1 MEGDENLGIQSED
14 YQEIIRKARKGD
26 AQSFGELIKLHKEY
40 LYRTAFLYMK
50 NEDMALEV
58 FQEAVV
64 QGLVSIKTL
73 KNPEYFRAW
82 MTKILYNCAMEMYRK
97 SSKTVSYD
105 ELEMNER
112 NMAEGEFGLSREE
125 KMDLH
130 NAVNM
135 LEEPYKSLVVQKYF
149 EGLKIAEIAEQAQK
163 PEGTVKCELSRAR
176 KQLRCILK
184 EGYQYV

>member
-1 MEGDENLGIQSED
+1 MEK
-14 YQEIIRKARKGD
+14 QEYNNQILVRKAKKGN
-26 AQSFGELIKLHKEY
+26 AQSFGELIKIHKEY

-64 QGLVSIKTL
+64 QGLISIKTL
-73 KNPEYFRAW
+73 KKPEYFKTW
-82 MTKILYNCAMEMYRK
+82 MTSILYHCAMEMYRK
-97 SSKTVSYD
+97 SSKTISYD
-105 ELEMNER
+105 ELEMKEAVIKKEDN
-112 NMAEGEFGLSREE
+112 GLSEEE

-130 NAVNM
+130 IAVNK
-135 LEEPYKSLVVQKYF
+135 LEEPYRSLIVQKYF
-149 EGLKIAEIAEQAQK
+149 EGMKITEIAEQTHK

-176 KQLRCILK
+176 KQLRYILK